1 MFQFFR
7 NFFKTKLGLAIALAF
22 LATCCQDADGLAP
35 TSVLTRGMGKP
46 DFTSSS
52 APPRRKGMGGLADGC
67 APLRSYTRAQTSAW
81 LKSQVPPCV
90 RTHDVCAACTA
101 CELSLGPRQSFNVS
115 QAYDGIIDG
124 ESLLAFANSPNALSR
139 DSLLLEVVPLSQ
151 LARLVYAIQ
160 VSPAMK

>member
-1 MFQFFR
+1 MR
-7 NFFKTKLGLAIALAF
+7 TVAELH
-22 LATCCQDADGLAP
+22 
-35 TSVLTRGMGKP
+35 
-46 DFTSSS
+46 
-52 APPRRKGMGGLADGC
+52 
-67 APLRSYTRAQTSAW
+67 
-81 LKSQVPPCV
+81 KSTDERMAEEPGTTV
-90 RTHDVCAACTA
+90 REPMVFCAACTA

-160 VSPAMK
+160 VSPAMKST